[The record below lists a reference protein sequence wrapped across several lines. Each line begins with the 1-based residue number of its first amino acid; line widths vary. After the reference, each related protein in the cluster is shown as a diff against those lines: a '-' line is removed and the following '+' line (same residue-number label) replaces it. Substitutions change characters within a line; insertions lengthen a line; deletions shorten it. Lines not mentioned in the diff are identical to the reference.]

1 MVDLTTDTDLEL
13 VLLPMVCV
21 TLLVGQV
28 IQRLVEQVRNIRWLP
43 PTA

>member
-13 VLLPMVCV
+13 VLLPIVCV

-28 IQRLVEQVRNIRWLP
+28 IQRLIERFRNIRRLAS
-43 PTA
+43 TA